1 MTASPQGPPEGTTA
15 MTAPALDL
23 YDIACLAGGPDRVVD
38 TALVALVG
46 SGRLRVHSPGQLAT
60 TDLVRRH
67 PVEAAVL
74 DAVGP
79 TGHRSV
85 DTIRWRVHDDDRLL
99 EVGHRLQQA
108 GLLGRTGAV
117 VVLLH
122 GHRRALAP
130 TRAGR
135 RVLGELKAR
144 AMAGGQYELV
154 RVALEGPQQPGNRL
168 RAEIFE
174 RPPTTVPPPRP
185 GHRSRGV
192 DHSDPHLAAYR
203 TGGSAA
209 AAGAYLSRSHWNASG
224 AP

>member
-1 MTASPQGPPEGTTA
+1 
-15 MTAPALDL
+15 MTAPVLDL
-23 YDIACLAGGPDRVVD
+23 YDIAGLAGGPDRVVD
-38 TALVALVG
+38 TALVALVEA
-46 SGRLRVHSPGQLAT
+46 GRIGVHSPGQLAT

-99 EVGHRLQQA
+99 EVCHRLQRA

-135 RVLGELKAR
+135 RILRELRDR
-144 AMAGGQYELV
+144 AAAGGQTELV
-154 RVALEGPQQPGNRL
+154 RVALEGPHQPGNRL
-168 RAEIFE
+168 RTEIFE
-174 RPPTTVPPPRP
+174 RPETTLPPPRP

-203 TGGSAA
+203 TPRAP
-209 AAGAYLSRSHWNASG
+209 GADAFLHG
-224 AP
+224 

>member
-1 MTASPQGPPEGTTA
+1 MTGRSTSPQ
-15 MTAPALDL
+15 LDV
-23 YDIACLAGGPDRVVD
+23 YDIACLAGGPHRVVD
-38 TALVALVG
+38 TAVVALVEA
-46 SGRLRVHSPGQLAT
+46 GRIRVHSPGQLAT
-60 TDLVRRH
+60 VDLARRH

-85 DTIRWRVHDDDRLL
+85 DTIRWRLHDDDRLL
-99 EVGHRLQQA
+99 EVPHRLRRA
-108 GLLGRTGAV
+108 GLLGRSGAA
-117 VVLLH
+117 VVLLQ

-135 RVLGELKAR
+135 RVLRELRSRVA
-144 AMAGGQYELV
+144 AGGQTELV
-154 RVALEGPQQPGNRL
+154 RVALDGPQQPGNRL

-174 RPPTTVPPPRP
+174 RPTTTLPPARP

-209 AAGAYLSRSHWNASG
+209 AAGTFVAVNNG
-224 AP
+224 GF

>member
-1 MTASPQGPPEGTTA
+1 
-15 MTAPALDL
+15 MTAPVLDL
-23 YDIACLAGGPDRVVD
+23 YDIAYLAGGPDRVVD
-38 TALVALVG
+38 TALVALVEA
-46 SGRLRVHSPGQLAT
+46 GRIRVHSPGQLAT

-85 DTIRWRVHDDDRLL
+85 DTIRWRLHDDERLL
-99 EVGHRLQQA
+99 QVGHRLQRA
-108 GLLGRTGAV
+108 GLVGRTGAV

-130 TRAGR
+130 THAGR
-135 RVLGELKAR
+135 RVLGELRSR
-144 AMAGGQYELV
+144 AAVSGQTELV
-154 RVALEGPQQPGNRL
+154 RVALEGPQQLGNRL
-168 RAEIFE
+168 RTEIFE
-174 RPPTTVPPPRP
+174 RPMTTLPPPRP

-209 AAGAYLSRSHWNASG
+209 AAGAYLARASHGNASG

>member
-1 MTASPQGPPEGTTA
+1 
-15 MTAPALDL
+15 MTAPVLDV

-38 TALVALVG
+38 TAVVALVEA
-46 SGRLRVHSPGQLAT
+46 GRIRVHSPGQLAT
-60 TDLVRRH
+60 VDLVRRH
-67 PVEAAVL
+67 PVEAAIL

-85 DTIRWRVHDDDRLL
+85 DTIRWRLHDDDRLL
-99 EVGHRLQQA
+99 EVCHRLRRA

-122 GHRRALAP
+122 GERRALAP
-130 TRAGR
+130 THAGR
-135 RVLGELKAR
+135 RVLRELRDR
-144 AMAGGQYELV
+144 AVAGGQTELV
-154 RVALEGPQQPGNRL
+154 RVALDGPQQLGNRL

-174 RPPTTVPPPRP
+174 RPSTTLPPPRP

-203 TGGSAA
+203 TPRGGTTD
-209 AAGAYLSRSHWNASG
+209 AGAFIHG
-224 AP
+224 A

>member
-1 MTASPQGPPEGTTA
+1 
-15 MTAPALDL
+15 MTAPVLDL

-38 TALVALVG
+38 TALVALVEAG
-46 SGRLRVHSPGQLAT
+46 HIRVHSPGQLAT
-60 TDLVRRH
+60 TDLSRRH

-85 DTIRWRVHDDDRLL
+85 DTIRWRLHDDDRLL
-99 EVGHRLQQA
+99 EVCHRLQRA

-135 RVLGELKAR
+135 RALHELRSR
-144 AMAGGQYELV
+144 AEVSGQTELV
-154 RVALEGPQQPGNRL
+154 RVALEGPQQLGNRL

-174 RPPTTVPPPRP
+174 RPMTTLPPPRP

-203 TGGSAA
+203 PGGSAA
-209 AAGAYLSRSHWNASG
+209 SSG
-224 AP
+224 AFGTVKGGY

>member
-1 MTASPQGPPEGTTA
+1 
-15 MTAPALDL
+15 MTAPVLDL
-23 YDIACLAGGPDRVVD
+23 YDIAYLAGGPDRVVD
-38 TALVALVG
+38 TALVALVEA
-46 SGRLRVHSPGQLAT
+46 GRIRVHSPGQLAT

-85 DTIRWRVHDDDRLL
+85 DTIRWRMHDDERLL
-99 EVGHRLQQA
+99 QVGHGLRQA
-108 GLLGRTGAV
+108 GLVGRTGAV

-130 TRAGR
+130 THAGR
-135 RVLGELKAR
+135 RVLGELRSR
-144 AMAGGQYELV
+144 AAVSGQTELV
-154 RVALEGPQQPGNRL
+154 RVALEGPQQLGNRL
-168 RAEIFE
+168 RTEIFE
-174 RPPTTVPPPRP
+174 RPMTTLPPPRP

-209 AAGAYLSRSHWNASG
+209 AAGAYLARASHGNASG

>member
-1 MTASPQGPPEGTTA
+1 

-38 TALVALVG
+38 TALVALVEG
-46 SGRLRVHSPGQLAT
+46 GRIRVHSPGQLAT

-99 EVGHRLQQA
+99 EVCHRLHRA

-135 RVLGELKAR
+135 RVLAELRDR
-144 AMAGGQYELV
+144 AMASGQSELV
-154 RVALEGPQQPGNRL
+154 RVALEGPHQPGNRL

-174 RPPTTVPPPRP
+174 RPATTLPPPRP

-203 TGGSAA
+203 ARG
-209 AAGAYLSRSHWNASG
+209 G
-224 AP
+224 APGADAFLHG